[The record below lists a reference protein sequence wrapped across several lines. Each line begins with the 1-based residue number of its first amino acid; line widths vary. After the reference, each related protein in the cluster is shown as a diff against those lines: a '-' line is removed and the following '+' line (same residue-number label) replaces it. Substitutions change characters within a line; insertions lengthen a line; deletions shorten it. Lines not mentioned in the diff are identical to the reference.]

1 MKDQT
6 MTRGMESFPADY
18 RVHARRFLAAARNR
32 TGENVVEVIRQGLPV
47 TTMAH
52 MVSRY
57 GIADDVVAHI
67 MEISRSTLQ
76 RRKKGGRFLVGESDR
91 LVRLIGLYA
100 MAEDVLES
108 PALAAR
114 WMQEPNRSLSGET
127 PLNYADTEAGAREVE
142 DLLGRIANGVAA

>member
-6 MTRGMESFPADY
+6 MPQDLESFPADY

-32 TGENVVEVIRQGLPV
+32 AGENIVEIIRQGLPV
-47 TTMAH
+47 AIMER

-57 GIADDVVAHI
+57 DIPEEVVAHI

-76 RRKKGGRFLVGESDR
+76 RRKKSGRFLVGESDR
-91 LVRLIGLYA
+91 FVRLIGLYA

-108 PALAAR
+108 TGLAAS
-114 WMQEPNRSLSGET
+114 WMQEPNRSLGGEA

-142 DLLGRIANGVAA
+142 DLLGRIAHGVAA